1 MAIPI
6 SGMIKKRHLATALIL
21 VIGAVLI
28 PGAAPEIAETL
39 RMVLPEQSASG
50 MKPGDEVPI
59 AIDLNKIHI
68 FRAASGQVMT

>member
-1 MAIPI
+1 MLGGA
-6 SGMIKKRHLATALIL
+6 LALGVGDRGLIRR
-21 VIGAVLI
+21 VLI